1 MLDSNYRS
9 GARAPRERPIF
20 RTCGLLL
27 AAQCLLMMSI
37 PISAN
42 ADTNGPGWPSTDWGA
57 IGANACGPCTDTNTW
72 TYGLGPNIGNGVCG
86 RCSDINYQRSTGT
99 CQGTDPG
106 TYNCKSGS
114 CNSHATDRFA
124 STPVGSL
131 AYAGCI
137 AAAIAGGI
145 LAELV
150 LIPACAGAC
159 TVGAVF
165 TLGASCVACIAAQ
178 VTTATAVSCALA
190 ECIENC
196 NFLPNRVYK
205 GPKVQCCN

>member
-1 MLDSNYRS
+1 MLDSNYHS
-9 GARAPRERPIF
+9 GVRTRRARRFF
-20 RTCGLLL
+20 RTGGLFL

-37 PISAN
+37 PIPTI
-42 ADTNGPGWPSTDWGA
+42 ADTNGPGWPKTNFSFA
-57 IGANACGPCTDTNTW
+57 PNACGPCTDTNTW
-72 TYGLGPNIGNGVCG
+72 TYGAGPNIGNGVCG
-86 RCSDINYQRSTGT
+86 RCSNINYQRSTGS

-106 TYNCKSGS
+106 TFNCRSGS
-114 CNSHATDRFA
+114 CDSHATDRFA

-145 LAELV
+145 LAELA
-150 LIPACAGAC
+150 LLPACAAAC
-159 TVGAVF
+159 TVGGVV

-178 VTTATAVSCALA
+178 AGTGTALACGLA

-196 NFLPNRVYK
+196 NFLPNRVYG
-205 GPKVQCCN
+205 GPKVQCCK

>member
-1 MLDSNYRS
+1 MLNSNYCS
-9 GARAPRERPIF
+9 GAGAPRGRQMF
-20 RTCGLLL
+20 RIGGLIL

-42 ADTNGPGWPSTDWGA
+42 ADTNGPGRPSTTFPFA
-57 IGANACGPCTDTNTW
+57 ANACGPCTDTNTW
-72 TYGLGPNIGNGVCG
+72 TLGVGPNIGNGACG
-86 RCSDINYQRSTGT
+86 RCGNINYQRSTGT

-106 TYNCKSGS
+106 TFNCKQGN
-114 CNSHATDRFA
+114 CDSHATDRFA

-131 AYAGCI
+131 GYAGCV

-150 LIPACAGAC
+150 LLPACAGAC
-159 TVGAVF
+159 TVGAVV
-165 TLGASCVACIAAQ
+165 TIGASCVACIAAQ
-178 VTTATAVSCALA
+178 AGTGTAVACGLA

-196 NFLPNRVYK
+196 NFLPNRVFG
-205 GPKVQCCN
+205 GPTVQCCN

>member
-1 MLDSNYRS
+1 MLNSNYCS
-9 GARAPRERPIF
+9 GAGAPRGRQIF
-20 RTCGLLL
+20 RIGGLIL

-42 ADTNGPGWPSTDWGA
+42 ADTNGPGGPSTTFPFA
-57 IGANACGPCTDTNTW
+57 ANACGPCTDTNTW
-72 TYGLGPNIGNGVCG
+72 TLGAGPNIGNGVCG
-86 RCSDINYQRSTGT
+86 RCGNINYQRSTGT

-106 TYNCKSGS
+106 TFNCKQGN
-114 CNSHATDRFA
+114 CDSHATDRFA

-137 AAAIAGGI
+137 AAGIAGGV

-150 LIPACAGAC
+150 LITAC
-159 TVGAVF
+159 TGTCVVGGIP
-165 TLGASCVACIAAQ
+165 TLGAGCVACVAAH
-178 VTTATAVSCALA
+178 VTAATVAACAMS
-190 ECIENC
+190 ECLENC
-196 NFLPNRVYK
+196 NFLPNRVFG